1 MSTIYIEGRY
11 VPAGPWAARKI
22 ERQVQHLTA
31 DYRAGERRDVARRLC
46 GPDGEIAGPAA
57 ARALLTAAI
66 GPAVT
71 FHRLILSPLATGRLA
86 GARRDD
92 LEEWT
97 RLVLADLGRDLGL
110 RLVWVAAVHGNT
122 DTPHVHVLIGGAGEK
137 THWPG
142 KGLITS
148 VELRRGHYR
157 LLQACGDARAAEIAG
172 RLAPWPAVG

>member
-1 MSTIYIEGRY
+1 MSAIYIEGRY

-22 ERQVQHLTA
+22 ASQVQHLKGSFRT
-31 DYRAGERRDVARRLC
+31 DERREERRLC
-46 GPDGEIAGPAA
+46 GPDGEIADQAA

-66 GPAVT
+66 GPKVT
-71 FHRLILSPLATGRLA
+71 FHRLILSPLATGRPA
-86 GARRDD
+86 AARRDD

-97 RLVLADLGRDLGL
+97 RLVLADLGRELGL

-122 DTPHVHVLIGGAGEK
+122 DTPHVHVLVGGAAERV
-137 THWPG
+137 HWPG
-142 KGLITS
+142 KGQTTS

-172 RLAPWPAVG
+172 RLTSWSAVG